1 QNTLSDQTQE
11 TLFMI
16 VHQVSELWIKLIFQN
31 VLELEEKLI
40 NNCLE
45 ESVKTLDD
53 IISVQKQLNGV
64 FEVLNTLSPS
74 EYLKFR
80 DCLGNASGFQSFQ
93 YRMLEYKLGEKNEY
107 FLSLYQ
113 NNTFEKKELEK
124 YYNLPTT
131 NEILKK
137 ALTEYLSFDS
147 KGDIKSLYYEVY
159 KNPKKYNLLYLLLE
173 KIILID
179 SNFKTWRF
187 NHMNTVQKIIGN
199 KTGTGG
205 SSGVEY
211 LKKYLHR
218 QFFRELW
225 DVRNIL

>member
-1 QNTLSDQTQE
+1 MKELISMSEKLNYSNYLNIKELLSLQNTLSDQTQE

-137 ALTEYLSFDS
+137 
-147 KGDIKSLYYEVY
+147 
-159 KNPKKYNLLYLLLE
+159 
-173 KIILID
+173 
-179 SNFKTWRF
+179 
-187 NHMNTVQKIIGN
+187 H
-199 KTGTGG
+199 
-205 SSGVEY
+205 
-211 LKKYLHR
+211 
-218 QFFRELW
+218 
-225 DVRNIL
+225 

>member
-1 QNTLSDQTQE
+1 MYNE
-11 TLFMI
+11 AI
-16 VHQVSELWIKLIFQN
+16 
-31 VLELEEKLI
+31 
-40 NNCLE
+40 
-45 ESVKTLDD
+45 LDD

-131 NEILKK
+131 N
-137 ALTEYLSFDS
+137 
-147 KGDIKSLYYEVY
+147 
-159 KNPKKYNLLYLLLE
+159 
-173 KIILID
+173 
-179 SNFKTWRF
+179 
-187 NHMNTVQKIIGN
+187 
-199 KTGTGG
+199 
-205 SSGVEY
+205 
-211 LKKYLHR
+211 
-218 QFFRELW
+218 
-225 DVRNIL
+225 

>member
-1 QNTLSDQTQE
+1 MSEKLNYSNYLNIKELLSLQNTLSDQTQE

-80 DCLGNASGFQSFQ
+80 DCLGNASGF
-93 YRMLEYKLGEKNEY
+93 
-107 FLSLYQ
+107 
-113 NNTFEKKELEK
+113 
-124 YYNLPTT
+124 
-131 NEILKK
+131 
-137 ALTEYLSFDS
+137 
-147 KGDIKSLYYEVY
+147 
-159 KNPKKYNLLYLLLE
+159 
-173 KIILID
+173 
-179 SNFKTWRF
+179 
-187 NHMNTVQKIIGN
+187 
-199 KTGTGG
+199 
-205 SSGVEY
+205 
-211 LKKYLHR
+211 
-218 QFFRELW
+218 
-225 DVRNIL
+225 